1 MEGVSQ
7 VGRWLGRIFVPRTI
21 TAQFALLLV
30 VALLVANVVALVV
43 VGAERARVAREVRRG
58 AQIERLA
65 GIAAVM
71 AEVPPHLRV
80 GIAETTSSPFLR
92 LHVDDAPDIP
102 DTLENATARRVAA
115 RLSAEM
121 GEAGFA
127 PAVRVAAQD
136 LPPRARLPRRDRSDG
151 GAPRGRWHERRTEA
165 GGEAAAPHGPVPW
178 PGAERGRGGGRHG
191 EGPGGWRF
199 WPPEPVAVAIPFAD
213 GMWLNARL
221 PVVDPGPPIGGRAV
235 LMTLGFSL
243 VCVLGVGIS
252 FTRRLTRPI
261 RSLAAAAERAGEGD
275 RSATAA
281 VAGPAE
287 VRRAA
292 EAFNAMQRRIAQFDA
307 ERARTIAAVGHDL
320 RTPITSLRIRAEMLE
335 DEARE
340 AMVRT
345 LDEMRVMADGLLAYG
360 RGEAHEEP
368 RTLVDLAAM
377 LQDQAGGGILYDGPP
392 CLMIEGRPVALSRAF
407 ANLAENARRYGGGG
421 RVRLIDRVAAIHV
434 TVDDDG
440 PGIPEDRLAEVL
452 EPFVRLDASRSSETG
467 GAGLGLSIARTVIRA
482 HGGSLTLENRS
493 EGGLRVTV
501 TLPRD
506 ANARGGPEAVKAD
519 VARRTPAVRGKRSGG
534 ATARAL
540 LRRRERARDARQLAG
555 RG

>member
-1 MEGVSQ
+1 MLDRLWRGVRRAGQ
-7 VGRWLGRIFVPRTI
+7 LVLPRTI
-21 TAQFALLLV
+21 TAQFAWLLV
-30 VALLVANVVALVV
+30 AALLVANAVALLV
-43 VGAERARVAREVRRG
+43 VGAERERVAREVRRG

-71 AEVPPHLRV
+71 AEVPPHLRD
-80 GIAETTSSPFLR
+80 GIARTTSSPFLHLR
-92 LHVDDAPDIP
+92 VG
-102 DTLENATARRVAA
+102 DTAAVPEAGEGAAARHVAA
-115 RLSAEM
+115 RLASEM
-121 GEAGFA
+121 AEAGFA
-127 PAVRVAAQD
+127 ATVRVAVAGPPSPRRHRGERPRHRRD
-136 LPPRARLPRRDRSDG
+136 DHRRLHEHDGGRDGNGDRPPRRGADGGAPGAGGEREGPRRDR
-151 GAPRGRWHERRTEA
+151 
-165 GGEAAAPHGPVPW
+165 
-178 PGAERGRGGGRHG
+178 RGGD
-191 EGPGGWRF
+191 WRF
-199 WPPEPVAVAIPFAD
+199 DRRPSPIAVAIPFSD

-221 PVVDPGPPIGGRAV
+221 PVVGRRSPVVGRAV

-292 EAFNAMQRRIAQFDA
+292 EAFNAMQSRIARFDA

-335 DEARE
+335 DEERD

-368 RTLVDLAAM
+368 RKLVDIAA
-377 LQDQAGGGILYDGPP
+377 LLRDHVGDGITYEGPDS
-392 CLMIEGRPVALSRAF
+392 LMVEGRPVALSRAF
-407 ANLAENARRYGGGG
+407 ANLAENTRRYAGGG
-421 RVRLIDRVAAIHV
+421 RWRLIEGATAIHV
-434 TVDDDG
+434 TIDDDG

-452 EPFVRLDASRSSETG
+452 EPFVRLDQSRNAETG
-467 GAGLGLSIARTVIRA
+467 GAGLGLSIASTVIRA
-482 HGGSLTLENRS
+482 HGGSLTLHNRPD
-493 EGGLRVTV
+493 GGLRVAIV
-501 TLPRD
+501 LPR
-506 ANARGGPEAVKAD
+506 ARSGQASGAGSDQGTFGRVVSAVKG
-519 VARRTPAVRGKRSGG
+519 RRSR
-534 ATARAL
+534 
-540 LRRRERARDARQLAG
+540 
-555 RG
+555 